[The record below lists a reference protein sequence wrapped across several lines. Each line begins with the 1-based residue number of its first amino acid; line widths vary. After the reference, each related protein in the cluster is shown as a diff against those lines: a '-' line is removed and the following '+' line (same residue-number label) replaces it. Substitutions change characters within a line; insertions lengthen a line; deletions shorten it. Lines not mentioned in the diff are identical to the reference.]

1 MARDSAS
8 WETSS
13 GQSQE
18 KRCEGRSCDRRGR
31 MEAGGAE
38 DSLDGIA
45 GSGSRSAAKKSSLR
59 KIWEIGYRM
68 LMLERLLLCI
78 LRMLCLLCL
87 GSLLSLLVRVRSVCR
102 IPPITSIATPIGS
115 IPSAAVH
122 DVPAQ
127 LSPRLSVLVF
137 PVDRLEDT
145 KRK

>member
-1 MARDSAS
+1 
-8 WETSS
+8 
-13 GQSQE
+13 
-18 KRCEGRSCDRRGR
+18 
-31 MEAGGAE
+31 
-38 DSLDGIA
+38 
-45 GSGSRSAAKKSSLR
+45 
-59 KIWEIGYRM
+59 M

-87 GSLLSLLVRVRSVCR
+87 RSLLSLLVRVRSVCS
-102 IPPITSIATPIGS
+102 IPPITGIATPIGS